1 MCIVK
6 PMKRLLLLTML
17 LGCLLL
23 CACGTPDRIPAATEA
38 PAPEEAESTPAP
50 STTPAP
56 SEEPTTQLVFPNGS
70 VYEGYEISVRLE
82 GLKGSQVSE
91 TIALLKQMPNLHN
104 VDLGKKPKTG
114 GLSLNRLSQLME
126 ALPGVDFDY
135 RLTLWD
141 QEISLL
147 DTELDLKYIK
157 MDDEGDLVAHL
168 LRLMPK
174 CKKVDMDSCG
184 VSSEAMGK
192 LREEFP
198 DKEIHWRIWFG
209 KEFSVRTDVE
219 RIIAANYLMD
229 DNCADLQY
237 CTKVRLLDIGHNP
250 NLSDISFLAEM
261 PELEV
266 CILAIMPFRDFTPL
280 TNCTKIEYL
289 ELCEMT
295 SHKGK
300 VVDLSPIA
308 GMKGLRHLNIC
319 KLYEVKNYEF
329 LETFTQLERLWIG
342 QLTYIPKDYIEHLK
356 EVLPDTQIN
365 WWTQVSVTEK
375 WREDPPGI
383 FVERYAE
390 LRLQFDYWHYDK
402 AASYW
407 WNDPLCK
414 GNDGNLERI
423 ARQKEQKK

>member
-1 MCIVK
+1 
-6 PMKRLLLLTML
+6 MKRLLLLIL
-17 LGCLLL
+17 LLCCLLL
-23 CACGTPDRIPAATEA
+23 CACGTPDRIPAVTEA
-38 PAPEEAESTPAP
+38 PTEEAESTLTPTIAP
-50 STTPAP
+50 
-56 SEEPTTQLVFPNGS
+56 EPTEAPTEETKLVFPNGS
-70 VYEGYEISVRLE
+70 ACEGYEISIKLE
-82 GLKGSQVSE
+82 GLKGSQVRE
-91 TIALLKQMPNLHN
+91 TIELLKKMPNLHN

-114 GLSLNRLSQLME
+114 GLSLNRLGQLAE

-141 QEISLL
+141 KEISLL

-157 MDDEGDLVAHL
+157 MDDEGDLVARL

-174 CKKVDMDSCG
+174 CRYVDMDSCG

-219 RIIAANYLMD
+219 RILANNHLTD
-229 DNCADLQY
+229 DNSADLKY

-261 PELEV
+261 PDLEV

-289 ELCEMT
+289 ELCEMI

-308 GMKGLRHLNIC
+308 GMKELRHLNIC
-319 KLYEVKNYEF
+319 KLYEVENYEF

-365 WWTQVSVTEK
+365 GWTQVSVTEK
-375 WREDPPGI
+375 WREDPKGI

-390 LRLQFDYWHYDK
+390 LRLQFDYWHIDK
-402 AASYW
+402 AESYW

-423 ARQKEQKK
+423 ASEKEQKK